1 MPVDPHLYLT
11 FLAVM
16 SVMAVTPG
24 PANLFAIAA
33 GVERGRRKALL
44 GVLGMNL
51 ATLVWFCAAALGL
64 GALVSAFPGVFRI
77 VAVLGAAYVAW
88 LGLKAFHSAL
98 KPAARAPAV
107 IATDPAPSVR
117 GARTALMDGF
127 MVQIANPKAVL
138 FFTAVLPPFIDV
150 ARPVAPQ
157 LGLFAVAMIG
167 LDALSMSAYA
177 LSGAALARR
186 MTEPR
191 FRRIFGVFTGVLLLS
206 AAVMIV
212 LRIEWVPT

>member
-16 SVMAVTPG
+16 AAMAVTPG

-33 GVERGRRKALL
+33 GVQRGRGRALL

-51 ATLVWFCAAALGL
+51 ASLVWFGAAALGL
-64 GALVSAFPGVFRI
+64 GALVAAFPVVFRG
-77 VAVLGAAYVAW
+77 VAVLGAVYVAW
-88 LGLKAFHSAL
+88 LGLKALIGAM
-98 KPAARAPAV
+98 KAAPAAPAV
-107 IATDPAPSVR
+107 VTPDPAPVVGSR
-117 GARTALMDGF
+117 RTALLDGF

-138 FFTAVLPPFIDV
+138 FFTAVLPPFIDT
-150 ARPVAPQ
+150 ARPIAPQ
-157 LGLFAVAMIG
+157 LALFAVAMIG

-186 MTEPR
+186 MTQPR
-191 FRRIFGVFTGVLLLS
+191 FARIFGLFTGVLLLS

-212 LRIEWVPT
+212 LRIEWVPA

>member
-11 FLAVM
+11 FLAIM
-16 SVMAVTPG
+16 AVMAVTPG

-33 GVERGRRKALL
+33 GVQRGRRRALL

-64 GALVSAFPGVFRI
+64 GALVSAFPTVFKG
-77 VAVLGAAYVAW
+77 VAVLGAVYVAW
-88 LGLKAFHSAL
+88 LGAKAFHGAL
-98 KPAARAPAV
+98 KPAAVAPAV
-107 IATDPAPSVR
+107 VAPDPAPMV
-117 GARTALMDGF
+117 GAARTALVDGF

-138 FFTAVLPPFIDV
+138 FITAVLPPFIDV
-150 ARPVAPQ
+150 GRPIAPQ
-157 LGLFAVAMIG
+157 LALFAVAMIG
-167 LDALSMSAYA
+167 LDAASMSAYA
-177 LSGAALARR
+177 LSGAALARQ
-186 MTEPR
+186 MTQPR

-212 LRIEWVPT
+212 LRIEWVPA